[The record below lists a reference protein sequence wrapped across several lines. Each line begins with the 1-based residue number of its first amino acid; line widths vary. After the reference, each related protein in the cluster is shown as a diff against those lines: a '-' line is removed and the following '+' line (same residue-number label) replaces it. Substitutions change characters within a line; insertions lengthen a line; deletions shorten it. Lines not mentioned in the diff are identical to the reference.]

1 MDLYKALNKT
11 LSFSFFIRCVNAV
24 TKKHVA
30 KVVWVYSGKGTYAE
44 NTISPEEK
52 NNIYEREMEHLEVS
66 ESKGTETGEGFG
78 VREMLSLGCQ
88 LSSKYLR
95 L

>member
-11 LSFSFFIRCVNAV
+11 LSFSFFTRCVNAV

-30 KVVWVYSGKGTYAE
+30 KVVWAYSGKGTYAE

-52 NNIYEREMEHLEVS
+52 KKHIYMKE
-66 ESKGTETGEGFG
+66 K
-78 VREMLSLGCQ
+78 
-88 LSSKYLR
+88 
-95 L
+95 